1 MGHLLFSVGQINY
14 RLGAQHQLAPRACEG
29 GCPEGAGGAEYD
41 LPQSKIGFAKPIFA
55 SPLINAGAKAAAP
68 INDNLPYQLIFSNLS
83 ITFWKYSGMGAKTI
97 TGLPSLGW
105 RKQRVPAW
113 RHWLS

>member
-1 MGHLLFSVGQINY
+1 MLRLGHLLFSVGQINY

-29 GCPEGAGGAEYD
+29 GCPEGAGGAEYE

-68 INDNLPYQLIFSNLS
+68 LNDNLPQNTEKGRLS
-83 ITFWKYSGMGAKTI
+83 APFLLVGLLVVFGSQDLGAQ
-97 TGLPSLGW
+97 G
-105 RKQRVPAW
+105 AD
-113 RHWLS
+113 